1 MMRKRATQIPKIC
14 LFIGMVPQPWE
25 RCQRVKNVSN
35 QILRIIRLPPPPYP
49 SLSLILPTSMIDP
62 LTIVTGVTSL
72 TKLCFKLF
80 TVINDL
86 NLVDESVN
94 ALIAEIKSL
103 STVLVAIGNTFTD
116 PVQANAVLSSPISLQ
131 HWQNVQQMLEDCK
144 ETLEEFEGIVKNI
157 NESDSRI
164 LRKPVKLINLTSRAG
179 PLALVRQKL
188 AAYRGILNMSL
199 QTVTLYVSK
208 RFH

>member
-14 LFIGMVPQPWE
+14 LLIGMVPQPWE

-49 SLSLILPTSMIDP
+49 LPKPLSLFLPTSMIDP

-86 NLVDESVN
+86 NLVDESVT

-131 HWQNVQQMLEDCK
+131 HWQNVQQMLENCK

-164 LRKPVKLINLTSRAG
+164 LRKPVKLINLTSSAG

-199 QTVTLYVSK
+199 QTVTLYVS
-208 RFH
+208 